1 MTSENTPFNLLQSS
15 PDRGNLKVI
24 AFGDPKVV
32 ENYILTQY
40 RLGYAEVNEWSRP
53 LPTTNPGE
61 VMSILIKRVS
71 LDKS

>member
-1 MTSENTPFNLLQSS
+1 MSSENTPFDLFKSS
-15 PDRGNLKVI
+15 PDRENLKVI
-24 AFGDPKVV
+24 AVGSPQVV

-61 VMSILIKRVS
+61 VMSLLIKRVS
-71 LDKS
+71 Q